1 MTRAMIIPAA
11 FVLLTFM
18 PANAQ
23 EMNKDGATV
32 NASKAEVFDEVP
44 ADQEGMSVKELNELQ
59 YGNLEQDG
67 LEIDEL
73 KKDADVDAKATMA
86 AEKPAKTETAEPE
99 EEVFYTEESEEII
112 GPDEDVTVV
121 EVSGPYVETEA
132 EAAEDGDVDN
142 TPEQ

>member
-11 FVLLTFM
+11 FVLLTLM

-23 EMNKDGATV
+23 EMNKDGASV

-59 YGNLEQDG
+59 HGNLEQDG

-73 KKDADVDAKATMA
+73 KKGAEVDAKATVA
-86 AEKPAKTETAEPE
+86 AKKPAKAETAEPE
-99 EEVFYTEESEEII
+99 EEVVYTEESEEVV
-112 GPDEDVTVV
+112 GPDGDVMAV

-132 EAAEDGDVDN
+132 EAAADGDSDD
-142 TPEQ
+142 TAE